1 MTVSQTFFYMRIK
14 KNDTAP
20 MEQAITTK
28 KSSSPQHK
36 SDHPKSA
43 GQGSEEYK
51 SKSPTALEMQ
61 QNDHG
66 RGLGESKSSGAL
78 GMKNS
83 SSAFLSMTATGKNP
97 LLATG
102 MDHFDM
108 TGGTGDSGTAIK
120 KLTWGG
126 AVPSRDVPK
135 KKFMTASQSATSLL
149 GGGRGPLTPHNMLD
163 SRDDSQPLSSS
174 QNNNNFNVR
183 KASSLSVVNSTNRF
197 EKPNTTSHGGH
208 GNNKMTRKISSATMF
223 SEDDGGVEY
232 QGQGNNHMTGMDGT
246 AKGSHHK
253 SKEGL
258 SSVDGSVY
266 GLEIANQNTIDP
278 NYYFTLSKEG
288 VTQYSNKTSQFTSL
302 AQWHREYLLFHRISS
317 IRFFRLYKR
326 WKAFSVWKRGLRNGK
341 MKLAG
346 SALDTNLFLFNPPL
360 RRALL
365 KVRELSA
372 PMASLGLLSLPV
384 GKTFD
389 LDDFV
394 KEQASVH
401 GALQKQL
408 EDLSNDVIRNVR
420 LACDE
425 VVDQFLKANNIA
437 ANHKMTFM
445 ERAALRAECKR
456 LTRFLRS
463 VDIMMT
469 DFLWSMVRSCIYTS
483 DFITCAYLSVLPHPT
498 LTNPHLT
505 LHNILEK
512 TYDQHRLTNLPRIY
526 RHLSTGAG
534 IHGKSGACSGK

>member
-1 MTVSQTFFYMRIK
+1 MLRQAIGLSDKQFEELMTVSQTFFYMRIK
-14 KNDTAP
+14 KNDTNP
-20 MEQAITTK
+20 EELAIVTK
-28 KSSSPQHK
+28 KSSPQHKTNK

-51 SKSPTALEMQ
+51 SKSPEMQ
-61 QNDHG
+61 QHDQS

-78 GMKNS
+78 GMRNN
-83 SSAFLSMTATGKNP
+83 SSAFLSLTATGKNP
-97 LLATG
+97 LLATGQSG

-108 TGGTGDSGTAIK
+108 TGGTGDSGTANK
-120 KLTWGG
+120 KLTWAG

-163 SRDDSQPLSSS
+163 SRDDLQPPSSS
-174 QNNNNFNVR
+174 QSKNFDMR
-183 KASSLSVVNSTNRF
+183 KASTLSVLSNNR
-197 EKPNTTSHGGH
+197 HGGH
-208 GNNKMTRKISSATMF
+208 GNKMARKHSTATML
-223 SEDDGGVEY
+223 SEDDGGVDY
-232 QGQGNNHMTGMDGT
+232 QGTNQMAGTDGKGN
-246 AKGSHHK
+246 HHK

-266 GLEIANQNTIDP
+266 GLELANQNTIDP

-469 DFLWSMVRSCIYTS
+469 DFLWSMVRLFVHTIYSNTI
-483 DFITCAYLSVLPHPT
+483 FVIAAV
-498 LTNPHLT
+498 
-505 LHNILEK
+505 
-512 TYDQHRLTNLPRIY
+512 
-526 RHLSTGAG
+526 
-534 IHGKSGACSGK
+534 

>member
-14 KNDTAP
+14 KNDTISTELAT
-20 MEQAITTK
+20 TTK
-28 KSSSPQHK
+28 KSSPQHKTSK
-36 SDHPKSA
+36 SDHPNST
-43 GQGSEEYK
+43 GQGFEEHK
-51 SKSPTALEMQ
+51 SKTPPALEMQ
-61 QNDHG
+61 ESDHG
-66 RGLGESKSSGAL
+66 RGLGESKSSGTL
-78 GMKNS
+78 GMRNNS
-83 SSAFLSMTATGKNP
+83 AGLLSMTATGKNP

-102 MDHFDM
+102 QSGMDHFDM
-108 TGGTGDSGTAIK
+108 TGSTGENGVVSK

-163 SRDDSQPLSSS
+163 SRDDLQPPSTSQS
-174 QNNNNFNVR
+174 NNFINR
-183 KASSLSVVNSTNRF
+183 KSSNLSLVSKAN
-197 EKPNTTSHGGH
+197 NTH
-208 GNNKMTRKISSATMF
+208 GNNKMMRKASAATMI

-232 QGQGNNHMTGMDGT
+232 QGQGNNTQMVGT
-246 AKGSHHK
+246 NGHQKA
-253 SKEGL
+253 KEGL

-266 GLEIANQNTIDP
+266 GLELATQNTIDP

-372 PMASLGLLSLPV
+372 PMASLGLLSLPT

-408 EDLSNDVIRNVR
+408 EDLSNDVIKNVR

-469 DFLWSMVRSCIYTS
+469 DFLWSMVRIPTIFVWLLFRCCYSMSSTCPSNFHQPSSSILAS
-483 DFITCAYLSVLPHPT
+483 SHSILDITI
-498 LTNPHLT
+498 
-505 LHNILEK
+505 NIV
-512 TYDQHRLTNLPRIY
+512 
-526 RHLSTGAG
+526 S
-534 IHGKSGACSGK
+534 